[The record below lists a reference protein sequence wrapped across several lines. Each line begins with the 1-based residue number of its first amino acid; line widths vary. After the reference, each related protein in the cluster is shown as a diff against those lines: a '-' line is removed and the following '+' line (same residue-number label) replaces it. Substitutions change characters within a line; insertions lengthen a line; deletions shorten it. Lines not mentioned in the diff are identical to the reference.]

1 MPLLFS
7 PFRSEKIGA
16 LLLRVTAFCWLLAKF
31 AGWRMFTTYRIFPT
45 APVLNIFDNIPLPV
59 HTFLFVLAV
68 LLLFL
73 LILSP
78 LNKVFLASL
87 LVCEV
92 LSCLLD
98 QNRLQPWDYQYMF
111 ILFIYLVNKKDDNK
125 AIAAFL
131 LMLASTYIYSGLGK
145 LNTGFL
151 HTIWTKMLLE
161 QFLHIPAKSALQPWV
176 QYCGYITGFFE
187 LMAGLGLLFNKTRK
201 ISAGLL
207 ILLHLFILI
216 FLGPFGLR
224 YNMVVWPW
232 NIAMIC
238 YLYLVSFRT
247 ADTLIPLG
255 QAFSGWNWAV
265 LICWGILPALNFA
278 GWWDNYLSSGIY
290 SGKLPE
296 MMICIKDTSQC
307 KPLRRYWIKGH
318 SGVCNGEESVNVQ
331 YWSMAETKMAPYPEI
346 RSYKKIQAKLE
357 AQYPGA
363 GLSFVYFEE
372 GRVR

>member
-1 MPLLFS
+1 MSLLFG
-7 PFRSEKIGA
+7 PLRSEKIST
-16 LLLRVTAFCWLLAKF
+16 LLLRVTAFCWLPAKLI
-31 AGWRMFTTYRIFPT
+31 GWRMFTTYRVFPT
-45 APVLNIFDNIPLPV
+45 APVLNIFDNIPASV

-73 LILSP
+73 VLLTP
-78 LNKVFLASL
+78 ANKVFIACL

-111 ILFIYLVNKKDDNK
+111 ILLIFLVHNKEDNRALSTFLFI
-125 AIAAFL
+125 
-131 LMLASTYIYSGLGK
+131 LASTYIYSGLGK

-161 QFLHIPAKSALQPWV
+161 QFMHIPAKSALQPWV
-176 QYCGYITGFFE
+176 QYCGYLAGLFE
-187 LMAGLGLLFNKTRK
+187 LTAGLGLLFNRTSKV
-201 ISAGLL
+201 SAGLL
-207 ILLHLFILI
+207 ILLHVFVLV
-216 FLGPFGLR
+216 FLGPFGLK

-232 NIAMIC
+232 NIAMIG
-238 YLYLVSFRT
+238 YLYLVFFRRED
-247 ADTLIPLG
+247 AALPLP
-255 QAFSGWNWAV
+255 QLFSGVNWLV
-265 LICWGILPALNFA
+265 LICWGILPAFNFI
-278 GWWDNYLSSGIY
+278 GWWDNYLSSGVY

-307 KPLRRYWIKGH
+307 KPLQRYCITGNSH
-318 SGVCNGEESVNVQ
+318 VCNGEGLVNVQ

-357 AQYPGA
+357 KEFPEA
-363 GLSFVYFEE
+363 GFSFVYFKENK
-372 GRVR
+372 R